1 MYYVDYLEMIA
12 SCLKPGAGSFSV
24 TCDCK
29 FNDHKRL
36 SLQKKNQNLI
46 QPLFA
51 SIFFLV
57 CIIVVPK
64 NPTEV
69 ASICEKYNSS
79 VACQVW

>member
-12 SCLKPGAGSFSV
+12 SYLKPSVASCSVDCGSEL
-24 TCDCK
+24 D
-29 FNDHKRL
+29 NHKRL

-46 QPLFA
+46 KPLFA
-51 SIFFLV
+51 SIFLLL
-57 CIIVVPK
+57 CIFVVPK
-64 NPTEV
+64 KPTEV